1 MTYFRE
7 GGFPTLPH
15 PSAAPKMLILNRVK
29 NGSQENNDIKVS
41 VLNVY
46 FSDHDTVRVQISK
59 KQIVFN
65 IMK

>member
-15 PSAAPKMLILNRVK
+15 PSAAPKMPILNRVK